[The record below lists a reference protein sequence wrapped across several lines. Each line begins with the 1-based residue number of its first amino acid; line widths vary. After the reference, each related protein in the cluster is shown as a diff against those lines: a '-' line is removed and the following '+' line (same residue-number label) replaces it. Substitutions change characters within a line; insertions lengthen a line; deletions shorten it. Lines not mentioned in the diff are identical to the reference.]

1 MAKNSDDSNSAGAG
15 APGEKPA
22 AKAEKPAGKPEK
34 AQQAAGQAA
43 KGAGEVGEAAK
54 PPAKAEEPAGMA
66 QATPPAEHAGN
77 AAKAGKAADQAGK
90 AADKGDKA
98 AKGSGKSQ
106 GAASGKGGKK
116 GAGAAPSGPHAPERR
131 EGYVPRLKHRYLE
144 EVVPKLKQEFGIE
157 NTMAVPR
164 LERISLNMG
173 MGEAIQNIK
182 ILDDAVDEMGA
193 LAGQRPTIT
202 RSQKSIAA
210 FKLRAGMP
218 IGCRV
223 TLRGERMWEF
233 LDRFI
238 SVALPRVRD
247 FRGVSPKSFDGRG
260 NYTMG
265 IRDHLIFLEIDYN
278 KVERPKGMNITIVTT
293 AGNDERALYLLRE
306 LGMPFARL
314 LDKS

>member
-1 MAKNSDDSNSAGAG
+1 MAAKRSESKPASGKDKPAEA
-15 APGEKPA
+15 PA
-22 AKAEKPAGKPEK
+22 AKGGA
-34 AQQAAGQAA
+34 AAGAKAKGGGSKGGEAKATAGQGGAA
-43 KGAGEVGEAAK
+43 KGAAAGAGEAQPGGA
-54 PPAKAEEPAGMA
+54 P
-66 QATPPAEHAGN
+66 QAA
-77 AAKAGKAADQAGK
+77 
-90 AADKGDKA
+90 A
-98 AKGSGKSQ
+98 AKGRAPASEAK
-106 GAASGKGGKK
+106 AAPAKK
-116 GAGAAPSGPHAPERR
+116 GAAASAAGAPRSAAAPAPAA
-131 EGYVPRLKHRYLE
+131 GYVPRLKQRYRE
-144 EVVPKLKQEFGIE
+144 EVVPKLKREFGIE
-157 NTMAVPR
+157 NAMAVPR

-182 ILDDAVDEMGA
+182 ILDDAVEEMAA
-193 LAGQRPTIT
+193 LAGQHPTVT
-202 RSQKSIAA
+202 RAQKSIAA

-223 TLRGERMWEF
+223 TLRGQRMWEF

-278 KVERPKGMNITIVTT
+278 KVERPKGMNVTIVTT

-306 LGMPFARL
+306 LGMPFAR
-314 LDKS
+314 